1 MSQTYEDCLQLFCIC
16 CGDVG
21 LDCKCNIYGMTEE
34 TVIDNTIMHMS
45 ENHAIIP
52 EEMTTSM
59 RLKIIES
66 MQVYYSPPLSS
77 QLAYNSHFC

>member
-1 MSQTYEDCLQLFCIC
+1 
-16 CGDVG
+16 
-21 LDCKCNIYGMTEE
+21 MTEE

-52 EEMTTSM
+52 EEMTTCM

-66 MQVYYSPPLSS
+66 MQVHYSPPLSS
-77 QLAYNSHFC
+77 QFEYKNHFR